1 MNDNNNS
8 NNWEDAIGAS
18 WLISDE

>member
-18 WLISDE
+18 WLISEE

>member
-8 NNWEDAIGAS
+8 DNWEDAIGAS
-18 WLISDE
+18 WLISEE